1 MRQNFVAGSLGSSC
15 IAKKCNVTG
24 FNEVQHGGKVAECVE
39 RTENTCSFLGQ
50 GQGLTT
56 ILKDAFLSRALQV
69 LQRLITLHR
78 EPNGVTSLV
87 LIVDYDH

>member
-1 MRQNFVAGSLGSSC
+1 MSPVSMKSN
-15 IAKKCNVTG
+15 I
-24 FNEVQHGGKVAECVE
+24 GGKIAECV

-50 GQGLTT
+50 GQGLAT